1 MAGREAE
8 PVSVSGI
15 STKTKTIK
23 LHFRVNKLKFYSEL
37 AFPMTVVVKRNHG
50 HREDEECLCHPYW
63 DETQHLF
70 RVNVGLNVLCLCK
83 IRGASYFGS
92 TDLESR
98 YFPVVLCIGS
108 GGASAVRWDIA
119 EWNRTDFYTDIYM
132 TQLHV
137 PTDPSYCST
146 VHSFRAM
153 PSPNSLRILSLRS
166 VSLSNMTLPMATE
179 VFQQLGVTYPFF
191 CPSDL
196 LIPAQLLL
204 LSCHHVRACE
214 RTNDCVHDGDL
225 NAGDLCGLLFDGTG
239 HYTFLTPSSS
249 VLHVPHLKESL
260 CMRHAT
266 LLQRHPAYARFL
278 RQYPLF

>member
-1 MAGREAE
+1 
-8 PVSVSGI
+8 
-15 STKTKTIK
+15 
-23 LHFRVNKLKFYSEL
+23 
-37 AFPMTVVVKRNHG
+37 
-50 HREDEECLCHPYW
+50 
-63 DETQHLF
+63 
-70 RVNVGLNVLCLCK
+70 
-83 IRGASYFGS
+83 
-92 TDLESR
+92 
-98 YFPVVLCIGS
+98 
-108 GGASAVRWDIA
+108 
-119 EWNRTDFYTDIYM
+119 
-132 TQLHV
+132 
-137 PTDPSYCST
+137 
-146 VHSFRAM
+146 
-153 PSPNSLRILSLRS
+153 
-166 VSLSNMTLPMATE
+166 MATE
-179 VFQQLGVTYPFF
+179 VFQQLGVIYPF